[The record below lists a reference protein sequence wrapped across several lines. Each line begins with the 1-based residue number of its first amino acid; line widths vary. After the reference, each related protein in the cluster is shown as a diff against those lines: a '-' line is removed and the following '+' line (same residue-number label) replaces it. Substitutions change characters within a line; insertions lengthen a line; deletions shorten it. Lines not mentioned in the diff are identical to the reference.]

1 VETFRRSGHRNVQ
14 HELPA
19 PQTQLKDDFM
29 TDRNDALSTYRF
41 FAVDDHDVVLWDRS
55 IDCLNDE
62 DACDAAGNLSYAGI
76 TIEVWDVARLVGSCP
91 ASHLV

>member
-1 VETFRRSGHRNVQ
+1 MKTSAARLLRASRPYAQ
-14 HELPA
+14 W
-19 PQTQLKDDFM
+19 KDDVM

-41 FAVDDHDVVLWDRS
+41 FAFDDHDVVLWDRS

-62 DACDAAGNLSYAGI
+62 DAFDAASNLSYAGV

-91 ASHLV
+91 AIQLV